1 MFCRAVVHERATVL
15 TSGDRDGSQVGRHGL
30 SPGDTDQ
37 LTSVILGLVRQ
48 NSFAFLEVLDAA
60 SVAAVK
66 NVIR

>member
-1 MFCRAVVHERATVL
+1 MVHERATVL
-15 TSGDRDGSQVGRHGL
+15 TSGDQDGSNVCRHGL